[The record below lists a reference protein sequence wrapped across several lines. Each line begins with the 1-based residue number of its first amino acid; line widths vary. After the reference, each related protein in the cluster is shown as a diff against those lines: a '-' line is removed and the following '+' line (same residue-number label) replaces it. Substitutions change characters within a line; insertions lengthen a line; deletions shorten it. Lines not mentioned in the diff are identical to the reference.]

1 MFALR
6 SRLVILVLLA
16 VLPATVVL
24 VRTVRSERALLDA
37 AARNTALFAVR
48 QIAQIQ
54 TVTLGEAKGM
64 LVGLSALPAVLDTD
78 PATCNLVV
86 ARIREH
92 NPSYANIG
100 AVTPDGTV
108 FCSAV
113 PMLGTTVLSDRSY
126 FRDAIRT
133 GGFAIGEYQ
142 VGRITGRASVN
153 IGYPAYD
160 ATGSVRAVVYVALDL
175 EALGRTM
182 SRSLLPAGALFT
194 VLDRNGA
201 VLVREPDHAE
211 TVGTSLA
218 ADPVYA
224 RLIANVTPEGFVLD
238 EGDRLYAIMPLAD
251 GPSLAYGALE
261 LPKAAMFVRSD
272 QNFWGGLA
280 AVAVLAILTIAVA
293 WYAGDR
299 ILVQRL
305 RALSSLAARLAHGD
319 LAARY
324 SLRHG
329 RDEVGQ
335 LALSLDAM
343 AEALDRQTRQT
354 RQILSSA
361 GEGIV
366 SVDLAG
372 RIVSVNPAASSLL
385 GWSAASL
392 EGKRL
397 HELVHGDAHPAGRC
411 PLERPAK
418 GDTTRGNLE
427 EVLSEAGLVE
437 DIFLSASGLGL
448 PVQVV
453 ASPLRDDTGVTG
465 TVIVFAD
472 QRRRILL
479 EEQLRQAQKMEV
491 VGRLAGGVAHD
502 FNNLLTAILGYGE
515 LLRDRLGPTRS
526 PKELDEVIKSAH
538 RATALTR
545 QLLAFSR
552 QETFA
557 PRVLDPN
564 ALVRGMEKLLRRVIG
579 EDVVLEL
586 GLDPAVTNVKADGGQ
601 LEQVILNLAVNAR
614 DAMARNGTLVIR
626 TRALGRERVEIS
638 VTDSG
643 AGMSPEIKARIFEP
657 FFTTKATGTGLG
669 LSIVRDVVARIGGAI
684 RVESAPGVGT
694 TFAFDIPGTTEPL
707 EIVREYEGSVA
718 TGSETI
724 LVVEDDAAVRAF
736 VRKAL
741 SVEGYDVIEAVD
753 GEDAEACADA
763 HHGPIHLLLTDMVMP
778 GLDGTSLA
786 ERLREGRPE
795 MSVLFMT
802 GYAVPEAAEGRSRRD
817 VLRKPFGSRALVARV
832 RQALDGALDVPS
844 DITTRPEGLLTR
856 E

>member
-37 AARNTALFAVR
+37 AALNTALFAVR
-48 QIAQIQ
+48 QTAQIQ
-54 TVTLGEAKGM
+54 TVTLSEAKGL
-64 LVGLSALPAVLDTD
+64 LVALAHLPAVLAQDG
-78 PATCNLVV
+78 PVCESVV
-86 ARIREH
+86 AGIRGH
-92 NPSYANIG
+92 NPGYANIG
-100 AVTPDGTV
+100 AVTPDGAI

-113 PMLGTTVLSDRSY
+113 PLPGPVDVSDRAY
-126 FRDAIRT
+126 IKDAVT
-133 GGFAIGEYQ
+133 HGTFSIGEYQ
-142 VGRITGRASVN
+142 VGRVSGRASVN
-153 IGYPAYD
+153 IGYPAVD
-160 ATGSVRAVVYVALDL
+160 EAGVLRAVVYVALDL
-175 EALGRTM
+175 ETLGRSM
-182 SRSLLPAGALFT
+182 SRSLLPIGAVFT
-194 VLDRNGA
+194 VLDRNGV
-201 VLVREPDHAE
+201 VLAREPARDDV
-211 TVGTSLA
+211 VGTSLA
-218 ADPVYA
+218 EEPVYA
-224 RLIANVTPEGFVLD
+224 ELLAKSSEAGYVLD
-238 EGDRLYAIMPLAD
+238 GGDRLFAIMPLAD
-251 GPSLAYGALE
+251 GPSLAFAALE
-261 LPKAAMFVRSD
+261 LPKAAVFVRSD
-272 QNFWGGLA
+272 QNFWWGLV
-280 AVAVLAILTIAVA
+280 AVAVLAILTIGVA

-305 RALSSLAARLAHGD
+305 RALSALAARLAHGE

-366 SVDLAG
+366 SIDLMG

-385 GWSAASL
+385 GRPIASL

-397 HELVHGDAHPAGRC
+397 HDLVHGDTHAAGRC
-411 PLERPAK
+411 PLERPAR
-418 GDTTRGNLE
+418 DDATQ
-427 EVLSEAGLVE
+427 GLVE
-437 DIFLSASGLGL
+437 DIFLSASGQGL

-453 ASPLRDDTGVTG
+453 ASPLRDDSGVTG

-472 QRRRILL
+472 QRHRILL

-515 LLRDRLGPTRS
+515 LLRDRLGPARS

-538 RATALTR
+538 RAAALTR

-579 EDVVLEL
+579 EDVVLAL
-586 GLDPAVTNVKADGGQ
+586 ALDPLACNVKADGGQ

-614 DAMARNGTLVIR
+614 DAMARNGTLSIH
-626 TRALGRERVEIS
+626 TRAIGPHRVEIS

-643 AGMSPEIKARIFEP
+643 AGMTPEIKARIFEP

-669 LSIVRDVVARIGGAI
+669 LSIVRDVVARVGGTI

-694 TFAFDIPGTTEPL
+694 SFLFEIPGTSEPL
-707 EIVREYEGSVA
+707 EIVREYEVDVA
-718 TGSETI
+718 TGSETV

-741 SVEGYDVIEAVD
+741 SADGYDVIEAVD
-753 GEDAEACADA
+753 GDDAEACADA

-778 GLDGTSLA
+778 GLDGTTLA
-786 ERLREGRPE
+786 ARLREGRPE
-795 MSVLFMT
+795 MTVLFMT
-802 GYAVPEAAEGRSRRD
+802 GYAVPEAAEGTGRRD
-817 VLRKPFGSRALVARV
+817 VLRKPFGSRVLVARV
-832 RQALDGALDVPS
+832 RLALDGAVEAPS
-844 DITTRPEGLLTR
+844 DITTRPEGLVTR
-856 E
+856 D